1 MKILITGCAG
11 FIGFHLTK
19 SLLNQNHIVTGID
32 NLNDY
37 YDVNLKYGRL
47 AELGIHKENI
57 INNVC
62 LLNLKYTNLYFF
74 KADLSDHKYLNDV
87 FYDGNFDMVCN
98 LAAQAGV
105 RYSLTNPQAYIDSNI
120 QGFFNVLE
128 CCRTHNIK
136 KIVYASSSSVY
147 GLNNEKPFSTAH
159 SADKPASL
167 YAATK
172 KCNELMAHSYSHLF
186 KIETIGLRF
195 FTVYGPW
202 GRPDMALYSFTK
214 TMLENKPIQVF
225 NNGNMKRDFTYI
237 DDIVEGIVRIIDKA
251 HQNKTKFSDPGNPF
265 KVVNIGHGEAVPLID
280 FITEIEKNI
289 GIEAKKQ
296 FLPMQDGDVE
306 ETWADVSELQHEYKY
321 KPEISIAEGVRRFV
335 KWYRHYNN
343 VEMTTV
349 TKKSI

>member
-19 SLLNQNHIVTGID
+19 HLLDQDHFVTGID

-37 YDVNLKYGRL
+37 YDVQLKYGRL

-62 LLNLKYTNLYFF
+62 LLNSKYNNLHFF
-74 KADLSDHKYLNDV
+74 KADLNDHKYLNDI
-87 FYDGNFDMVCN
+87 FYDGNFDLVCN

-136 KIVYASSSSVY
+136 KFIYASSSSVY
-147 GLNNEKPFSTAH
+147 GLNKEKPFSTTH
-159 SADKPASL
+159 HADKPASL

-172 KCNELMAHSYSHLF
+172 RCNELMAHAYSHLF

-214 TMLENKPIQVF
+214 NILENKPIQVF
-225 NNGNMKRDFTYI
+225 NNGKLKRDFTYI
-237 DDIVEGIVRIIDKA
+237 DDIVEGIVRVIDKA
-251 HQNKTKFSDPGNPF
+251 KQNKTQYADAENPS
-265 KVVNIGHGEAVPLID
+265 KVINIGYGKSVPLID
-280 FITEIEKNI
+280 FINEIEKNI
-289 GIEAKKQ
+289 GIKAKKQ
-296 FLPMQDGDVE
+296 YLPMQDGDVE
-306 ETWADVSELQHEYKY
+306 ETWADVSELRHEYKY
-321 KPEISIAEGVRRFV
+321 QPIIEIAEGVKRFI
-335 KWYRHYNN
+335 KWYRYYNHL
-343 VEMTTV
+343 EMV
-349 TKKSI
+349 SMIKKSI